1 MLPGRTYTFDDIIG
15 ILKRRLF
22 VIAIPVLLAGV
33 ATVAVL
39 DRLPNRYRS
48 STLIM
53 VVPQR
58 VPESYVKSTVTARI
72 EDRLQ
77 SLSQQLLS
85 RTRLEGIIRELNLYK
100 AQQAQAPMEDIV
112 ERMRADIQVQL
123 VKGDAFRVSY
133 ISEIPIAAQKV
144 TDRLTSLFIEESL
157 KNREVLAEA
166 TNEFLDTQ
174 LEDARRR
181 LVAQEKQL
189 EQYRMEHAGQLPS
202 QLQSNLQAAGNLQSQ
217 VQTLVD
223 SMNRDRDRRLLLER
237 TVMELQAT
245 PDTPPPAPVAVATE
259 RDVLIKRLDTLRAA
273 LAALETR
280 MTTQHPDVVSA
291 RQAIKDLEAEI
302 SATPAPQVAAATP
315 ATPAS
320 DAAGKRRIESLN
332 SEIKA
337 LDAQIAEKEQRR
349 KAFADEISAY
359 DTRIAALPARES
371 EISALTRDYDTM
383 QKLYAD
389 LLSKREQS
397 KVAAN
402 LERRQIG
409 EQFMVLDQARL
420 PEKPFSPNR
429 PLFLLVGL
437 AAGFGLGA
445 LIAGWLEFRDT
456 TLRSEADI
464 VATLQ
469 LPLLVLVPDIHT
481 KSERRWR
488 RFRVTVWSV
497 GATTLFVVAVFL
509 AWKYGAIEI

>member
-22 VIAIPVLLAGV
+22 VIVIPVILAGV

-133 ISEIPIAAQKV
+133 ISESPVAAQKV

-181 LVAQEKQL
+181 LVTQEKQL
-189 EQYRMEHAGQLPS
+189 ERYRM
-202 QLQSNLQAAGNLQSQ
+202 AARG
-217 VQTLVD
+217 
-223 SMNRDRDRRLLLER
+223 
-237 TVMELQAT
+237 
-245 PDTPPPAPVAVATE
+245 
-259 RDVLIKRLDTLRAA
+259 
-273 LAALETR
+273 
-280 MTTQHPDVVSA
+280 
-291 RQAIKDLEAEI
+291 
-302 SATPAPQVAAATP
+302 
-315 ATPAS
+315 
-320 DAAGKRRIESLN
+320 
-332 SEIKA
+332 
-337 LDAQIAEKEQRR
+337 
-349 KAFADEISAY
+349 
-359 DTRIAALPARES
+359 
-371 EISALTRDYDTM
+371 
-383 QKLYAD
+383 
-389 LLSKREQS
+389 
-397 KVAAN
+397 
-402 LERRQIG
+402 
-409 EQFMVLDQARL
+409 
-420 PEKPFSPNR
+420 
-429 PLFLLVGL
+429 
-437 AAGFGLGA
+437 
-445 LIAGWLEFRDT
+445 
-456 TLRSEADI
+456 
-464 VATLQ
+464 
-469 LPLLVLVPDIHT
+469 
-481 KSERRWR
+481 
-488 RFRVTVWSV
+488 
-497 GATTLFVVAVFL
+497 
-509 AWKYGAIEI
+509 

>member
-85 RTRLEGIIRELNLYK
+85 RTRLEGIIRDLNLYK

-133 ISEIPIAAQKV
+133 ISESPAAAQKV

-189 EQYRMEHAGQLPS
+189 EQYQDG
-202 QLQSNLQAAGNLQSQ
+202 
-217 VQTLVD
+217 
-223 SMNRDRDRRLLLER
+223 
-237 TVMELQAT
+237 
-245 PDTPPPAPVAVATE
+245 
-259 RDVLIKRLDTLRAA
+259 
-273 LAALETR
+273 
-280 MTTQHPDVVSA
+280 A
-291 RQAIKDLEAEI
+291 R
-302 SATPAPQVAAATP
+302 
-315 ATPAS
+315 
-320 DAAGKRRIESLN
+320 G
-332 SEIKA
+332 
-337 LDAQIAEKEQRR
+337 
-349 KAFADEISAY
+349 
-359 DTRIAALPARES
+359 
-371 EISALTRDYDTM
+371 
-383 QKLYAD
+383 
-389 LLSKREQS
+389 
-397 KVAAN
+397 
-402 LERRQIG
+402 
-409 EQFMVLDQARL
+409 
-420 PEKPFSPNR
+420 
-429 PLFLLVGL
+429 
-437 AAGFGLGA
+437 
-445 LIAGWLEFRDT
+445 
-456 TLRSEADI
+456 
-464 VATLQ
+464 
-469 LPLLVLVPDIHT
+469 
-481 KSERRWR
+481 
-488 RFRVTVWSV
+488 
-497 GATTLFVVAVFL
+497 
-509 AWKYGAIEI
+509 